1 MAGAL
6 TILLA
11 EDNLVIQ
18 RMMSA
23 MLARQGHNIEAVTN
37 GQEAL
42 AALQS
47 GSFDLILMD
56 LRMPVMDGFEAT
68 HEIRRLGITQPP
80 ILALSGDDDAAT
92 VQSCLDAGMTGH
104 VTKPIVMRDLVAA
117 IERATGP
124 A

>member
-18 RMMSA
+18 RMMSVT
-23 MLARQGHNIEAVTN
+23 LARQGYTVETANNGHEAV
-37 GQEAL
+37 
-42 AALQS
+42 AAVQF

-68 HEIRRLGITQPP
+68 QEIRRLGITQPP

-92 VQSCLDAGMTGH
+92 VQSCLDAGMNGH

-117 IERATGP
+117 IDRATGP